1 MTTNTTEYYQLSQFP
16 KIEDRNTILNETT
29 DDNKKIDKALRN
41 HHNRIVVIE
50 EDKLKIHSSINSIT
64 EKLNTDETQIE
75 ANKKAITDINNM
87 SDGTTV
93 LNQKITDKPVFQN
106 EVTDNL
112 IISNARYHLDKR
124 IHNL

>member
-50 EDKLKIHSSINSIT
+50 EDKLRIHSSINSIT
-64 EKLNTDETQIE
+64 EKLNTDEKQIE

-87 SDGTTV
+87 SDGTTI
-93 LNQKITDKPVFQN
+93 LNKKISDIDEKV
-106 EVTDNL
+106 
-112 IISNARYHLDKR
+112 
-124 IHNL
+124 